1 MIDWISLFAAYRVT
15 VVRNDEIVRGVLR
28 PELDLDH
35 AQVRRVLEHWP
46 GTHFAQ
52 RTDGGT
58 ELTLVRSLAA
68 PPRERWWLHVLLF
81 ALTLLSTTIAG
92 ALFQGRA
99 PLRFAVAEMGP
110 WRVPLPVGL
119 VAAELVPGLFFSG
132 PLLLLLLGHELGHY
146 LVARRHRMDVS
157 PPYFVP
163 SPHFFN
169 LIGTFGAFIR
179 LRSAVVN
186 RAMLLDVGAAG
197 PLASF
202 VLSLPATW
210 LGLRWSTPLSVP
222 LAEAP
227 TRYALVFSGDFIWV
241 GGSLVFDA
249 VARWAGAPAG
259 VLLLHP
265 LAFAGWLG
273 LFVTTLNMLPVAQ
286 LDGGH
291 ILYALLGSRQR
302 WIGFLFLAFLLVI
315 GNPWWNGWWG
325 WWLWAGLILLIG
337 RGRVRHPD
345 VLDPGFRVTGVRR
358 LLGWACV
365 LIFVLT
371 FVLVPLQV

>member
-15 VVRNDEIVRGVLR
+15 IVRNDEIVRGVLR
-28 PELDLDH
+28 PELDLEH
-35 AQVRRVLEHWP
+35 VQVRTVLDRWP
-46 GTHFAQ
+46 GTHFVQ
-52 RTDGGT
+52 RTDGAT
-58 ELTLVRSLAA
+58 ELTLIRSLVA
-68 PPRERWWLHVLLF
+68 PPRERWWLHGILF
-81 ALTLLSTTIAG
+81 ALTLLSTTVAG
-92 ALFQGRA
+92 ALFLGAA
-99 PLRFAVAEMGP
+99 PLRFALAELGS
-110 WRVPLPVGL
+110 WLVPVPVGL
-119 VAAELVPGLFFSG
+119 VAAELVRGLYFSV
-132 PLLLLLLGHELGHY
+132 PLLVLLLGHELGHY

-163 SPHFFN
+163 SPHFLN

-186 RAMLLDVGAAG
+186 RAMLLDVGVAG
-197 PLASF
+197 PLVSF
-202 VLSLPATW
+202 VLSLPVVW
-210 LGLRWSTPLSVP
+210 VGLRWSTAIPLP
-222 LAEAP
+222 PGEAP
-227 TRYALVFSGDFIWV
+227 TRYAILFGGDPIWV
-241 GGSLVFDA
+241 GGSLIFDGIA
-249 VARWAGAPAG
+249 HWAGAPAG

-273 LFVTTLNMLPVAQ
+273 LFVTALNMLPVAQ

-291 ILYALLGSRQR
+291 ILYALLGRWQQ
-302 WIGFLFLAFLLVI
+302 WIGLLFLGFLLVI
-315 GNPWWNGWWG
+315 GNPWSGGWWG
-325 WWLWAGLILLIG
+325 WWLWAGLILLLG

-345 VLDPGFRVTGVRR
+345 VLDPTFRVSGTRR